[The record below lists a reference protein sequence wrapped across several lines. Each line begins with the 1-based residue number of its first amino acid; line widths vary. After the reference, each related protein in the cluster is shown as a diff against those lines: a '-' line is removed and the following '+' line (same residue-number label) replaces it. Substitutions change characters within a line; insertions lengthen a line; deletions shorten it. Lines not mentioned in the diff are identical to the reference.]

1 MPQNEDKQ
9 TFEPE
14 TSRDELADFLAKNK
28 EVAPVDFPRFAQRT
42 AEIISATMSK
52 PTHSRPRRHALPR
65 Q

>member
-28 EVAPVDFPRFAQRT
+28 EVAPVDFPRFAQDLP
-42 AEIISATMSK
+42 SAWPK
-52 PTHSRPRRHALPR
+52 
-65 Q
+65 